1 MDRQALASRIEHIYE
16 IMRAEGLTILDYVE
30 QLSWMLF
37 LKILSDREE
46 ERKLEAELKE
56 EKYKPIIKEEYLFQ
70 NWPKRFGVDS
80 LKKVKDVRAFYN
92 FIANE
97 LWPYLSSLGGNDEL
111 NKIGEIFSNVTL
123 KIHDPHNL
131 LEIFQNLEDIRTNE
145 EDTQIMSQLYEE
157 TLMLM
162 GREGGAAGEYYTPRP
177 IVRFMVKVV
186 DPKIGETVFDPFC
199 GSGGFLVEAYNHMY
213 QQAKTAEDLRKLE
226 KAFYGQELKAQAYLI
241 ANMNTLLHGVN
252 AKLVKTDTFSEDL
265 HNVSEFYDVIL
276 TNPPFGGKIKESNLQ
291 NLIVKT
297 RSTELAALQYVM
309 KKVKPG
315 GRVGIVLPDGVLSN
329 VTKAYV
335 KVRKELLEKNN
346 VFAIVSLPQGV
357 FANISPKGGSGPKTS
372 LLFFERGKP
381 TKEIWYYEH
390 KHPLGYVTTRYGRV
404 VEKTYSR
411 SDPIKDEHLKDALE
425 KFKAWRRY
433 LETGDEE
440 WRKKAISEN
449 SWVVGIEEI
458 KERDYD
464 LSARNPNKRQVIEY
478 PVPEEIISSLEEKEK
493 RISELLAEIK
503 SILGEK
509 P

>member
-1 MDRQALASRIEHIYE
+1 MERQTLANRIEHIYE
-16 IMRAEGLTILDYVE
+16 IMRAEGLSILDYVE

-46 ERKLEAELKE
+46 DRKLKAELRGE
-56 EKYKPIIKEEYLFQ
+56 RYRPVIKEEYLFH

-80 LKKVKDVRAFYN
+80 LKKVKDVKAFYD

-97 LWPYLSSLGGNDEL
+97 LWPYLSSLGGSDEL

-123 KIHDPHNL
+123 KVHDPHNL
-131 LEIFQNLEDIRTNE
+131 LEIFQNLEDIRTDE

-213 QQAKTAEDLRKLE
+213 EQAKTAEDLRKLE
-226 KAFYGQELKAQAYLI
+226 KAFHGQELKSQPYLI

-265 HNVSEFYDVIL
+265 HNPGELYDVIL

-291 NLIVKT
+291 NLIVRT

-309 KKVKPG
+309 RKVKPG
-315 GRVGIVLPDGVLSN
+315 GKVGIVLPDGVLSN

-335 KVRKELLEKNN
+335 RVRKDLLEKNN
-346 VFAIVSLPQGV
+346 VFAIVSLPQGA

-381 TKEIWYYEH
+381 TKEIWYYELVPPNG
-390 KHPLGYVTTRYGRV
+390 KNYTRAN
-404 VEKTYSR
+404 
-411 SDPIKDEHLKDALE
+411 PIKDEDLNDALQ
-425 KFKAWRRY
+425 KFEAWKKY

-440 WRKKAISEN
+440 WKKKALSEN
-449 SWVVGIEEI
+449 SWIVSIDDV

-464 LSARNPNKRQVIEY
+464 LSARNPNRKLTIEY
-478 PVPEEIISSLEEKEK
+478 PAPEEIITSLEEKEK

-503 SILGEK
+503 SVLGEK

>member
-1 MDRQALASRIEHIYE
+1 MERQTLAGKIEHIYE

-46 ERKLEAELKE
+46 EEHNPKRIEAELKG
-56 EKYKPIIKEEYLFQ
+56 EKYQPVIKEEYLFH
-70 NWPKRFGVDS
+70 NWPRRFGADS
-80 LKKVKDVRAFYN
+80 LKKVKDVQAFYE

-111 NKIGEIFSNVTL
+111 NKIGEIFSNVSL

-131 LEIFQNLEDIRTNE
+131 LEIFQAIEDIKTD
-145 EDTQIMSQLYEE
+145 EDDTHIMSQLYEE

-186 DPKIGETVFDPFC
+186 DPEIGESVFDPFC
-199 GSGGFLVEAYNHMY
+199 GSGGFLVEAYRHMY
-213 QQAKTAEDLRKLE
+213 EKAKSVGDLKKLE
-226 KAFYGQELKAQAYLI
+226 ESFYGQELKPQAYLI
-241 ANMNTLLHGVN
+241 ASMNTLLHGVN

-265 HNVSEFYDVIL
+265 HNVGEFYKVIL

-291 NLIVKT
+291 NLIVRT

-309 KKVKPG
+309 KKVRPG

-357 FANISPKGGSGPKTS
+357 FANISPKGGTGPKTS

-381 TKEIWYYEH
+381 AREVWYYELIPPNG
-390 KHPLGYVTTRYGRV
+390 KNYTRAN
-404 VEKTYSR
+404 
-411 SDPIKDEHLKDALE
+411 PIKDEDLSDALS
-425 KFKAWRRY
+425 KFEAWKKY

-440 WRKKAISEN
+440 WKKKALSEN
-449 SWVVGIEEI
+449 SWVVGIDEI

-464 LSARNPNKRQVIEY
+464 LSARNPNRRRVIEY
-478 PVPEEIISSLEEKEK
+478 PEPEEIIASLEEKEK
-493 RISELLAEIK
+493 RISELLEEIR
-503 SILGEK
+503 SVLGEK

>member
-1 MDRQALASRIEHIYE
+1 MDRQALASKIEHIYE
-16 IMRAEGLTILDYVE
+16 VMRAEGLSLLDYVE

-37 LKILSDREE
+37 LKILSDKEE
-46 ERKLEAELKE
+46 ERRLEAELRGKT
-56 EKYKPIIKEEYLFQ
+56 YQPIIKEGYLFH

-80 LKKVKDVRAFYN
+80 LKKVKDVQAFYN

-97 LWPYLSSLGGNDEL
+97 LWPYLSSLGGSDEL
-111 NKIGEIFSNVTL
+111 NKIGEIFSNISL
-123 KIHDPHNL
+123 KIRDPHNL
-131 LEIFQNLEDIRTNE
+131 LEIFQNIEEIGMDE
-145 EDTQIMSQLYEE
+145 EDTHIMSQIYEE

-213 QQAKTAEDLRKLE
+213 KQTKTTEDLKKLE
-226 KAFYGQELKAQAYLI
+226 NAFYGQELKAPAYLI
-241 ANMNTLLHGVN
+241 GSMNTLLHGVN
-252 AKLVKTDTFSEDL
+252 AKLVKTDTFSEDIRNPDKL
-265 HNVSEFYDVIL
+265 YDVIL
-276 TNPPFGGKIKESNLQ
+276 TNPPFGGKVTKANQENLPIKTS
-291 NLIVKT
+291 K
-297 RSTELAALQYVM
+297 TELAALQYVM
-309 KKVKPG
+309 RKVKPG

-329 VTKAYV
+329 VTKSYV
-335 KVRKELLEKNN
+335 KVRKELLEKYN

-390 KHPLGYVTTRYGRV
+390 APPNGKNYTRAN
-404 VEKTYSR
+404 
-411 SDPIKDEHLKDALE
+411 PIKDEDLKDALE
-425 KFKAWRRY
+425 KFMAWKKY

-440 WRKKAISEN
+440 WKKKAISEN
-449 SWVVGIEEI
+449 SWVVSVEEIEEM
-458 KERDYD
+458 DYD
-464 LSARNPNKRQVIEY
+464 LSAKNPNRKPIIEY
-478 PVPEEIISSLEEKEK
+478 PAPEEIISSLEEKEK
-493 RISELLAEIK
+493 RINELISEIK
-503 SILGEK
+503 TILGEK

>member
-1 MDRQALASRIEHIYE
+1 MDRQTLSNRIEHIYE
-16 IMRAEGLTILDYVE
+16 IMRAEGLSILDYVE

-46 ERKLEAELKE
+46 ERKLEAELRGERYSPVIK
-56 EKYKPIIKEEYLFQ
+56 EKYLFH

-80 LKKVKDVRAFYN
+80 LRKVKDVEGFYN

-97 LWPYLSSLGGNDEL
+97 LWPYLSSLGGSDEQ
-111 NKIGEIFSNVTL
+111 NKIGEIFSNISL

-131 LEIFQNLEDIRTNE
+131 LEIFQNIEDIKTDE

-186 DPKIGETVFDPFC
+186 DPKIGEKIFDPFC

-213 QQAKTAEDLRKLE
+213 KQAKTAEDLRKLE
-226 KAFYGQELKAQAYLI
+226 GAFYGQELKPQAYLI

-265 HNVSEFYDVIL
+265 HSPGEFYDVIL
-276 TNPPFGGKIKESNLQ
+276 TNPPFGGTIKESNLQ
-291 NLIVKT
+291 NLIVRT

-309 KKVKPG
+309 RKVKPG
-315 GRVGIVLPDGVLSN
+315 KRVGIVLPDGVLSN
-329 VTKAYV
+329 VTKAYI

-381 TKEIWYYEH
+381 TKEIWYYELVPPNG
-390 KHPLGYVTTRYGRV
+390 KNYTRAN
-404 VEKTYSR
+404 
-411 SDPIKDEHLKDALE
+411 PIKDEDLSDALE
-425 KFKAWRRY
+425 KFEAWKRY
-433 LETGDEE
+433 LETGD
-440 WRKKAISEN
+440 KKWKSKYLSEN
-449 SWVVGIEEI
+449 SWVVDIEEI
-458 KERDYD
+458 KGRDYD
-464 LSARNPNKRQVIEY
+464 LSARNPNRKLTIDY
-478 PVPEEIISSLEEKEK
+478 PAPEEIISSLREKEE
-493 RISELLAEIK
+493 RIGNLLDEIS
-503 SILGEK
+503 SILGGK

>member
-1 MDRQALASRIEHIYE
+1 MERQTLASKIEHIYE

-46 ERKLEAELKE
+46 ERKLEAEVKG
-56 EKYKPIIKEEYLFQ
+56 EKYVPIIKKEYLFH

-80 LKKVKDVRAFYN
+80 LKKVKDVRKFYD
-92 FIANE
+92 FITNE
-97 LWPYLSSLGGNDEL
+97 LWPYLSSLGGTDEL
-111 NKIGEIFSNVTL
+111 NKIGEIFSNVTV
-123 KIHDPHNL
+123 KVHDPHNL
-131 LEIFQNLEDIRTNE
+131 LEIFQNIEDIHKDE
-145 EDTQIMSQLYEE
+145 EDTHIMSQLYEE

-186 DPKIGETVFDPFC
+186 DPRIGQTVFDPFC

-213 QQAKTAEDLRKLE
+213 GQTKTAEDLRKLD
-226 KAFYGQELKAQAYLI
+226 KAFYGQELKTQAYLI
-241 ANMNTLLHGVN
+241 ANMNTLLHNVN

-265 HNVSEFYDVIL
+265 HNPGELYDVIL

-297 RSTELAALQYVM
+297 RSTELAALQHVM
-309 KKVKPG
+309 RKAKPG
-315 GRVGIVLPDGVLSN
+315 GKVGIVLPDGILSN
-329 VTKAYV
+329 VTKAYA

-381 TKEIWYYEH
+381 TREIWYYELVPPNG
-390 KHPLGYVTTRYGRV
+390 KNYTRAN
-404 VEKTYSR
+404 
-411 SDPIKDEHLKDALE
+411 PIKDEDLSDALQ
-425 KFKAWRRY
+425 KFEAWKKY
-433 LETGDEE
+433 LETDDEE
-440 WRKKAISEN
+440 WKKKAFSEN
-449 SWVVGIEEI
+449 SWVVSVEEI
-458 KERDYD
+458 KEMDYD
-464 LSARNPNKRQVIEY
+464 LSARNPNRKLTIEY
-478 PVPEEIISSLEEKEK
+478 PAPEEIIAGLEEKER
-493 RISELLAEIK
+493 RINELLAEIK
-503 SILGEK
+503 SVLGEK

>member
-1 MDRQALASRIEHIYE
+1 MERQTLANRIEHIYE
-16 IMRAEGLTILDYVE
+16 IMRAEGLSILDYVE

-46 ERKLEAELKE
+46 ERKLEAELRGE
-56 EKYKPIIKEEYLFQ
+56 RYSPVIKEEYLFH

-80 LKKVKDVRAFYN
+80 LKKVKDVKAFYD

-97 LWPYLSSLGGNDEL
+97 LWPYLSSLGGSDEL

-123 KIHDPHNL
+123 KVHDPHNL
-131 LEIFQNLEDIRTNE
+131 LEIFQNLEDIRTDE

-213 QQAKTAEDLRKLE
+213 KQAKTAEDLRKLE
-226 KAFYGQELKAQAYLI
+226 KAFHGQELKSQPYLI

-252 AKLVKTDTFSEDL
+252 ARLVKTDTFSEDL
-265 HNVSEFYDVIL
+265 HSPGELYDVIL

-291 NLIVKT
+291 NLIVRT

-309 KKVKPG
+309 RKVRPG
-315 GRVGIVLPDGVLSN
+315 GKVGIVLPDGVLSN

-335 KVRKELLEKNN
+335 RVRKDLLEKNN

-381 TKEIWYYEH
+381 TKEIWYYELVPPNG
-390 KHPLGYVTTRYGRV
+390 KNYTRAN
-404 VEKTYSR
+404 
-411 SDPIKDEHLKDALE
+411 PIKDEDLNGALQ
-425 KFKAWRRY
+425 KFKAWKKH

-440 WRKKAISEN
+440 WKKKALSEN
-449 SWVVGIEEI
+449 SWIVSIDEI

-464 LSARNPNKRQVIEY
+464 LSARNPNRKLTIEY
-478 PVPEEIISSLEEKEK
+478 PAPEEIIASLEEKEK

-503 SILGEK
+503 SVLGEK

>member
-1 MDRQALASRIEHIYE
+1 MERQALAGRIEHIYE

-46 ERKLEAELKE
+46 ERQLEAELRGE
-56 EKYKPIIKEEYLFQ
+56 PYKPIIKEEYLFH
-70 NWPKRFGVDS
+70 NWPKRFGVES
-80 LKKVKDVRAFYN
+80 LKKVKDVQAFYN

-97 LWPYLSSLGGNDEL
+97 LWPYLSNLGGSDEL
-111 NKIGEIFSNVTL
+111 NKIGEIFSNVSL

-131 LEIFQNLEDIRTNE
+131 LEIFQSIEDIKTDE
-145 EDTQIMSQLYEE
+145 EDTHIMSQLYEE

-177 IVRFMVKVV
+177 IVRFMVRVV
-186 DPKIGETVFDPFC
+186 DPEIGETVFDPFC
-199 GSGGFLVEAYNHMY
+199 GSGGFLVEAYRHMH
-213 QQAKTAEDLRKLE
+213 QKAKSVEDLRKLE
-226 KAFYGQELKAQAYLI
+226 ESFYGQELKPQAYLI
-241 ANMNTLLHGVN
+241 ASMNTLLHGVN
-252 AKLVKTDTFSEDL
+252 AKLTKTDTFSEDL
-265 HNVSEFYDVIL
+265 HNPGRMYNVIL

-291 NLIVKT
+291 NLIVRT

-309 KKVKPG
+309 RKVKPG

-357 FANISPKGGSGPKTS
+357 FANISPKGGTGPKTS
-372 LLFFERGKP
+372 LLFFERGRP
-381 TKEIWYYEH
+381 TREVWYYELV
-390 KHPLGYVTTRYGRV
+390 PPNGRNYTRAN
-404 VEKTYSR
+404 
-411 SDPIKDEHLKDALE
+411 PIRDEDLSDALE
-425 KFKAWRRY
+425 KFEAWRKY

-440 WRKKAISEN
+440 WKRKALSEN
-449 SWVVGIEEI
+449 SWFVGIDEI
-458 KERDYD
+458 KEKDYD
-464 LSARNPNKRQVIEY
+464 LSARNPNRRQVIEY
-478 PVPEEIISSLEEKEK
+478 PAPEEIIASLEEKERK
-493 RISELLAEIK
+493 ISELLAEIR
-503 SILGEK
+503 SVLGEK

>member
-1 MDRQALASRIEHIYE
+1 MERQALANKIEHIYE

-37 LKILSDREE
+37 IKALSDREE
-46 ERKLEAELKE
+46 DRRMEAELGGKH
-56 EKYKPIIKEEYLFQ
+56 YKPIIKEEYLFH
-70 NWPKRFGVDS
+70 NWAKRFGVDS
-80 LKKVKDVRAFYN
+80 LKKVKEVQAFYE

-97 LWPYLSSLGGNDEL
+97 LWLYLSNLGGTDEL
-111 NKIGEIFSNVTL
+111 NKIGEIFSSINI

-131 LEIFQNLEDIRTNE
+131 LEIFQNIEDIHLDKNE
-145 EDTQIMSQLYEE
+145 EDTHIMSKLYEE

-177 IVRFMVKVV
+177 IVKFMVKVV
-186 DPKIGETVFDPFC
+186 DPNIGERVFDPFC

-213 QQAKTAEDLRKLE
+213 QQTKTTEDLRKLE
-226 KAFYGQELKAQAYLI
+226 GSFYGQELKAQAYLI
-241 ANMNTLLHGVN
+241 ASMNTLLHSVN
-252 AKLVKTDTFSEDL
+252 AKLIKTDTFSEDL
-265 HNVSEFYDVIL
+265 HTPGELYDVIL
-276 TNPPFGGKIKESNLQ
+276 TNPPFGGKIKESNLE
-291 NLIVKT
+291 NLIVRT

-335 KVRKELLEKNN
+335 KVRKELLQKNN

-372 LLFFERGKP
+372 LLFFERGRP
-381 TKEIWYYEH
+381 TKEIWYYELVPQNG
-390 KHPLGYVTTRYGRV
+390 KNYTRAN
-404 VEKTYSR
+404 
-411 SDPIKDEHLKDALE
+411 PIKDEDLSDALQ
-425 KFKAWRRY
+425 KFEAWKKY
-433 LETGDEE
+433 LETSDEE
-440 WRKKAISEN
+440 WKKKALSEN
-449 SWVVGIEEI
+449 SWVISIDDI

-464 LSARNPNKRQVIEY
+464 LSARNPNRKLTIEY
-478 PVPEEIISSLEEKEK
+478 PAPEEIIASLEEKEK

-503 SILGEK
+503 SVLGEK

>member
-1 MDRQALASRIEHIYE
+1 MERQTLANRIEHIYE
-16 IMRAEGLTILDYVE
+16 IMRAEGLSILDYAE

-46 ERKLEAELKE
+46 ERKLEAELRGE
-56 EKYKPIIKEEYLFQ
+56 RYRPVIKEGYLFH

-80 LKKVKDVRAFYN
+80 LKRVKDVKAFYD

-97 LWPYLSSLGGNDEL
+97 LWPYLSSLGGSDEL

-123 KIHDPHNL
+123 KVHDPHNL
-131 LEIFQNLEDIRTNE
+131 LEIFQNIEDIRTDE

-213 QQAKTAEDLRKLE
+213 EQAKTAEELRKLE
-226 KAFYGQELKAQAYLI
+226 KAFHGQELKSQPYLI

-291 NLIVKT
+291 NLIVRT

-309 KKVKPG
+309 RKVKPG

-335 KVRKELLEKNN
+335 RVRKDLLEKNN

-372 LLFFERGKP
+372 LLFFERGRP
-381 TKEIWYYEH
+381 TREIWYYELVPPNG
-390 KHPLGYVTTRYGRV
+390 KNYTRAN
-404 VEKTYSR
+404 
-411 SDPIKDEHLKDALE
+411 PIKDEDLSDALK
-425 KFKAWRRY
+425 KFEAWRKY
-433 LETGDEE
+433 LETGDEG
-440 WRKKAISEN
+440 WKRKAISEN
-449 SWVVGIEEI
+449 SWVVSIDEI

-464 LSARNPNKRQVIEY
+464 LSARNPNRKLTIEY
-478 PVPEEIISSLEEKEK
+478 PAPEEIIASLEEKEK
-493 RISELLAEIK
+493 RISELLREIN
-503 SILGEK
+503 SVLGEK